1 MRKENCVKD
10 SSKCSFHNECSLF
23 YLLRCRI
30 SHAWDLVLS
39 AFLIA
44 GRGRSSMLT
53 LILTDTGSVP
63 LITSSQMEW
72 EKRLILLSIHY
83 VQARYQIFRTILRG
97 KYNWLHSAAGG
108 REYYHPNP
116 RLSPIALIIFATL
129 CCLVIHLNIYYIVP
143 DVCGIYDLKVDIILK
158 GFAVEGEDQTR
169 AIKLSNKGCPR
180 DVSWALKSPE
190 ERQLNQ
196 ISGVAWWWSRAIS

>member
-129 CCLVIHLNIYYIVP
+129 CCLVIHLNIYMCLMCVGYMT
-143 DVCGIYDLKVDIILK
+143 LKLTSFSRALQLRGRIK
-158 GFAVEGEDQTR
+158 QEPSNWATR
-169 AIKLSNKGCPR
+169 AVLEMCPGLLRAQRR
-180 DVSWALKSPE
+180 DS
-190 ERQLNQ
+190 
-196 ISGVAWWWSRAIS
+196 